1 MPQMQL
7 PIFPEGFTAI
17 TNSIGFQNRDGK
29 VAYFYGHLPVF
40 QHDTGDVQ
48 SFRLFTSQLIVQGT
62 DRDRESFRGSA
73 DDGEAVVG
81 RYFARKEARGSSP
94 SARAGRRRY

>member
-29 VAYFYGHLPVF
+29 VVH
-40 QHDTGDVQ
+40 
-48 SFRLFTSQLIVQGT
+48 FTE
-62 DRDRESFRGSA
+62 R
-73 DDGEAVVG
+73 VV
-81 RYFARKEARGSSP
+81 AKIEGSSTNLP
-94 SARAGRRRY
+94 NHTNLGDPRLNLTSSSFGKITAERSA